1 MVRPT
6 TLLFPEDL
14 HVRLREQAAGQGI
27 SIGAF
32 VRQAVRRALD
42 PQRALRSRARAKAH
56 GLPRSVDEYL
66 AAPAG
71 TFAGTGARGRP
82 EEAEDPYEG
91 AD

>member
-14 HVRLREQAAGQGI
+14 HVRLREHAAGQGI
-27 SIGAF
+27 SIGEF
-32 VRQAVRRALD
+32 VRQAVRRALE
-42 PQRALRSRARAKAH
+42 PQGALRSRTRSKPH
-56 GLPRSVDEYL
+56 RLPRSVDGYL

-71 TFAGTGARGRP
+71 TFAGAGEHGHSA
-82 EEAEDPYEG
+82 EAEDPYEG